1 MKTVFVNI
9 LKKAGVALG
18 LAFIVSIGYITDANA
33 QGKSVTASGKRNM
46 MKLAKHPDV
55 VAPKTLDVAV
65 FQVENTL
72 KFKVHMENYAGNN
85 VNIRIKDAS
94 NKVLYEDKIKDVS
107 KYIRKFD
114 FSTMADGKY
123 TFEIT
128 NGTETLTKDISL
140 QTLSARS
147 LQIND

>member
-1 MKTVFVNI
+1 MKNVVITM
-9 LKKAGVALG
+9 LKKAGLALS
-18 LAFIVSIGYITDANA
+18 LALIVSMGYVTEAAA
-33 QGKSVTASGKRNM
+33 QGKSISAKGKLT
-46 MKLAKHPDV
+46 KLARHPNI
-55 VAPKTLDVAV
+55 VAPKTLDMAV

-94 NKVLYEDKIKDVS
+94 HKVLYEEKVKDVS

-114 FSTMADGKY
+114 FSTMADGQY
-123 TFEIT
+123 TFEIS
-128 NGTETLTKDISL
+128 NGTETLSKDISL

>member
-1 MKTVFVNI
+1 MKNVGVNI
-9 LKKAGVALG
+9 LKKAGVALS
-18 LAFIVSIGYITDANA
+18 LALLVSMGYVTDVNA
-33 QGKSVTASGKRNM
+33 QGKSVRAHGKSM

-94 NKVLYEDKIKDVS
+94 NKVLYEEKVKDVS

-114 FSTMADGKY
+114 FSTMADGDY
-123 TFEIT
+123 TFEIS
-128 NGTETLTKDISL
+128 NGTETLSRDISL
-140 QTLSARS
+140 QTLSART
-147 LQIND
+147 LQINK

>member
-1 MKTVFVNI
+1 MKNVVITM
-9 LKKAGVALG
+9 LKKAGLALS
-18 LAFIVSIGYITDANA
+18 LALIVSMGYVTEAAA
-33 QGKSVTASGKRNM
+33 QGKSISAKGKLT
-46 MKLAKHPDV
+46 KLARHPNV
-55 VAPKTLDVAV
+55 VAPKTLDMAV

-94 NKVLYEDKIKDVS
+94 HKVLYEEKVKDVS

-114 FSTMADGKY
+114 FSTMADGQY
-123 TFEIT
+123 TFEIS
-128 NGTETLTKDISL
+128 NGTETLSKDISL

>member
-1 MKTVFVNI
+1 MKNVVITM

-18 LAFIVSIGYITDANA
+18 LALIVSMGYVTDVAA
-33 QGKSVTASGKRNM
+33 QGKSISAKGKVTR
-46 MKLAKHPDV
+46 LAKHPNI
-55 VAPKTLDVAV
+55 VAPKTLDMAV
-65 FQVENTL
+65 FQIENTL

-94 NKVLYEDKIKDVS
+94 HKVLYEEKVKDVS

-114 FSTMADGKY
+114 FSTMADGQY
-123 TFEIT
+123 TFEIS
-128 NGTETLTKDISL
+128 NGTETLSKDISL